1 MKIGI
6 IIQARLNSTRF
17 RNKVLAP
24 IFETKT
30 VIEEIINRAKL
41 VQHSSVIVVATSN
54 EKNDDELV
62 DFLKSRTDVVIY
74 RGSEENVLSRYCDI
88 GKNLGLS
95 HIVRLTGDNPCIDPK
110 AIDDTIEKHL
120 AGGFDYS
127 YTKGYPLG
135 MNIEVVANSALQS
148 AAKNGKTQADREHV
162 TFFVRNNPQRFKLNF
177 IDADLP
183 KAVENLRLTFDTP
196 QDYLMLRILFDYLKS
211 DTPYFT
217 INDILN
223 LWQSKPYIFSI
234 NDTILQKM
242 VYENENE
249 ELKAASQ
256 LLEKQEMYR
265 ALAILKNAIND
276 K

>member
-17 RNKVLAP
+17 HHKVLVP

-41 VQHSSVIVVATSN
+41 VQRSSVIVVATSN
-54 EKNDDELV
+54 EKSDDELV

-74 RGSEENVLSRYCDI
+74 RGSEENVLSRYCEV
-88 GKNLGLS
+88 GANLALN
-95 HIVRLTGDNPCIDPK
+95 HIVRLTGDNPCIDPEV
-110 AIDDTIEKHL
+110 IDDTIEKHL
-120 AGGFDYS
+120 VGGFDYS

-135 MNIEVVANSALQS
+135 MNIEVVANSALQV
-148 AAKNGKTQADREHV
+148 AAKDGQTQADREHV

-177 IDADLP
+177 IDANLP
-183 KAVENLRLTFDTP
+183 KELENLRLTFDTP

-211 DTPYFT
+211 NMPYFNT
-217 INDILN
+217 KDILN
-223 LWQSKPYIFSI
+223 LWQSKPYLFSI

-249 ELKAASQ
+249 ELKAAAQ

-265 ALAILKNAIND
+265 ALAILNNAI